1 MRYYYMNMETGEIY
15 RNLFHAL
22 RTILKD
28 MLRYPE
34 CRTRKMFSLQ
44 KGEF

>member
-1 MRYYYMNMETGEIY
+1 MRYCYYNTETGEIY

-22 RTILKD
+22 RTIIKD
-28 MLRYPE
+28 MIHYPK
-34 CRTRKMFSLQ
+34 CRTWKMFSLQ